1 MRAVFHRRPRP
12 SDEGSRTGFPQAG
25 VSTTQVSKT
34 RVSKTGV
41 SRAGTL
47 LAAITLTGALAGCAT
62 APPASDPEAV
72 AEFRQTNDPIEPT
85 NRVFYKINN
94 GLDTVILKPAA
105 QAYQYV
111 VPGRVRTGIH
121 NVLNNLGAPVRLV
134 NDTLQGK
141 PRRAGDTAMRFL
153 INSTA
158 GVLGVFDVAKEV
170 GYPDHDTDFGLTLA
184 NWGVPEGPF
193 LFLPILGPSSPREA
207 AGFGADIA
215 IDPFT
220 WVGRGVTGVTAARW
234 TRTGLGALDTRERLL
249 DVIDQINKTALDPY
263 ATFRSLYRQNRV
275 GKLEAMRAD
284 NRATIPIWWP
294 GANARAQAAT
304 AR

>member
-12 SDEGSRTGFPQAG
+12 GARAARTVF
-25 VSTTQVSKT
+25 SW
-34 RVSKTGV
+34 
-41 SRAGTL
+41 
-47 LAAITLTGALAGCAT
+47 TGAWMAILVFGGALSGCAT

-85 NRVFYKINN
+85 NRVFYKINT

-111 VPGRVRTGIH
+111 VPGPVRTGIH
-121 NVLNNLGAPVRLV
+121 NVLSNLGAPVRLV
-134 NDTLQGK
+134 NDSLQGK

-158 GVLGVFDVAKEV
+158 GVLGVFDVAKNL
-170 GYPDHDTDFGLTLA
+170 GYPGHDTDFGLTLA

-215 IDPFT
+215 LDPFT
-220 WVGRGVTGVTAARW
+220 WVGRGVTGVTAASW

-263 ATFRSLYRQNRV
+263 ATFRSLYRQNRA

-294 GANARAQAAT
+294 GANARAQAA
-304 AR
+304 APQ